1 VHIADV
7 MYTLKGMAIKAK
19 LYSDSTA
26 PHFSQT
32 FVDMVET
39 FGRSY
44 ELGLASRHYLRHFP
58 LRLPGMMPMGFG
70 MITKGRMAITPTK
83 IKHMDQLKKILE
95 RAKQLELTS

>member
-1 VHIADV
+1 
-7 MYTLKGMAIKAK
+7 MYTLKGMAIHAK
-19 LYSDSTA
+19 LYRDSTA

-32 FVDMVET
+32 FVDMVES

-70 MITKGRMAITPTK
+70 MLSKGRMSITPK
-83 IKHMDQLKKILE
+83 RIENMDQLKAILK
-95 RAKQLELTS
+95 RAKQLELTA

>member
-1 VHIADV
+1 
-7 MYTLKGMAIKAK
+7 MYTLKGMAVKAK

-26 PHFSQT
+26 PDFSQT

-44 ELGLASRHYLRHFP
+44 ELGLASRHYLKHFP

-70 MITKGRMAITPTK
+70 MITKGRLAFTPK
-83 IKHMDQLKKILE
+83 RIRDMDQLKKILE
-95 RAKQLELTS
+95 RAKKLELTS